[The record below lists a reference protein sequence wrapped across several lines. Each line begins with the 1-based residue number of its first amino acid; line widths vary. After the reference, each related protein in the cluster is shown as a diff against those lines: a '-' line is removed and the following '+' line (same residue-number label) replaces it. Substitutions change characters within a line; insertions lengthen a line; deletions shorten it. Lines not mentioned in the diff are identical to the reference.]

1 MTEAPGMIL
10 TAQDYWSALL
20 KYVPHNVTD
29 GNVTDGRGLYN
40 KRVYR
45 QTHTHTHT
53 HTQTNRNT
61 HTHTFIVSCGVSY
74 FHKLVLA
81 VSKTAFS
88 GYTKVTN
95 TSTLKILTM
104 DRNLF
109 TQMKILIFVAPLMKS
124 F

>member
-10 TAQDYWSALL
+10 TTQDCWSVLL
-20 KYVPHNVTD
+20 KYVP
-29 GNVTDGRGLYN
+29 
-40 KRVYR
+40 YR
-45 QTHTHTHT
+45 RKGPLRRKSMQTNTHTHAHTHTHT
-53 HTQTNRNT
+53 HTNTNT

-81 VSKTAFS
+81 VSKTGFS

-104 DRNLF
+104 DWNLF